1 MSQVLKVAVNGAAGR
16 MGRAVLA
23 VCSGE
28 LSETTK
34 VVAALESPSSPH
46 VGETVSSLVGAGPDI
61 KISADHG
68 SMIQSGPDVV
78 IDFSIP
84 DSSIALLQACVA
96 ASLPMV
102 TGTTGWSQSQYQQL
116 CQGGESL
123 PLMVAP
129 NMSVG
134 VNLCLA
140 LLEQAA
146 AVMTDADVEITEM
159 HHKAKMDAPSGTAL
173 AMGEAISTVLGSSH
187 DAAAIRGNGDAV
199 RQPGSIG
206 YSSLRIADAVGEH
219 TVIFGVPGERVE
231 ISHRAYDRGI
241 FARGALRAASWLVM
255 QPAGVYGMREVLGL
269 SGTPLK
275 K

>member
-16 MGRAVLA
+16 MGRAVIA
-23 VCSGE
+23 ACCGE
-28 LSETTK
+28 FSKTTEL
-34 VVAALESPSSPH
+34 VAALESPSSPH
-46 VGETVSSLVGAGPDI
+46 VGKAVSSLVGAGPDM
-61 KISADHG
+61 KIGDDHG
-68 SMIQSGPDVV
+68 GMVRSSPDVV
-78 IDFSIP
+78 IDFSVP
-84 DSSIALLQACVA
+84 DSGIALLQSCVA
-96 ASLPMV
+96 AGLPMV

-116 CQGGESL
+116 RQGGESL

-146 AVMTDADVEITEM
+146 AVMPDSDVEITET
-159 HHKAKMDAPSGTAL
+159 HHKAKRDAPSGTAL
-173 AMGEAISTVLGSSH
+173 AMGDAIGTVLNRDGDVS
-187 DAAAIRGNGDAV
+187 AARGGGA
-199 RQPGSIG
+199 RQPGAIG

-241 FARGALRAASWLVM
+241 FARGALRAASWLVA
-255 QPAGVYGMREVLGL
+255 QPAGMYGMREVLGL
-269 SGTPLK
+269 SGMSLK
-275 K
+275 R